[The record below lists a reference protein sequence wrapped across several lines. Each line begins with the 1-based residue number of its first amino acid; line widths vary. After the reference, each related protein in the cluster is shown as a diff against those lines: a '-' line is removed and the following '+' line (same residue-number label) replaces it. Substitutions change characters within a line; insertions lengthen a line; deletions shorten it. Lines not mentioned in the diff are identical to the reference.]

1 MQVQAAGRAE
11 GGGGSGRAQARCSP
25 IFPESFYPL
34 AKLQTNT
41 GGGGGTTAGAGVVTQ
56 CTQPPAPAVPSFVS
70 PIDARAPG
78 L

>member
-34 AKLQTNT
+34 AKLTQ
-41 GGGGGTTAGAGVVTQ
+41 GGGHHRRRRRRHTVHTAAS
-56 CTQPPAPAVPSFVS
+56 ASSAFVRK
-70 PIDARAPG
+70 PD
-78 L
+78 